1 MIQLTR
7 FVVCAA
13 ALALSTS
20 CFVSRETTN
29 VPLSP
34 ELVDQLEPGIT
45 TATEVA
51 ELLGAPTEVVQLGFR
66 SAWRYDHIRAKRA
79 GFTILVVT
87 LMDTDARTDRVWVF
101 FDEND
106 LLTNFGST
114 FEAGGAQYQ
123 MPWQGRDYPAT
134 TAQAES
140 AEGIGVVRD
149 VNPAATTGSSAGSAA
164 R

>member
-79 GFTILVVT
+79 G
-87 LMDTDARTDRVWVF
+87 
-101 FDEND
+101 
-106 LLTNFGST
+106 
-114 FEAGGAQYQ
+114 
-123 MPWQGRDYPAT
+123 
-134 TAQAES
+134 
-140 AEGIGVVRD
+140 
-149 VNPAATTGSSAGSAA
+149 SAA